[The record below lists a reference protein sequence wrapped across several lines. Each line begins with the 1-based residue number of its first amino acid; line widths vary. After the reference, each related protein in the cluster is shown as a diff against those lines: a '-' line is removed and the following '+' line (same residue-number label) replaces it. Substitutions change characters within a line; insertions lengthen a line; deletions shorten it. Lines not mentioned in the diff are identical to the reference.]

1 MEMKSH
7 EYIAQIDDFM
17 NPSDPSKKLK
27 KEEIEA
33 IGLKNKNDIHTLE
46 NE

>member
-1 MEMKSH
+1 MKSH

-17 NPSDPSKKLK
+17 NPSDPTKKLK

-33 IGLKNKNDIHTLE
+33 LGFKNKKEIHALE
-46 NE
+46 DE